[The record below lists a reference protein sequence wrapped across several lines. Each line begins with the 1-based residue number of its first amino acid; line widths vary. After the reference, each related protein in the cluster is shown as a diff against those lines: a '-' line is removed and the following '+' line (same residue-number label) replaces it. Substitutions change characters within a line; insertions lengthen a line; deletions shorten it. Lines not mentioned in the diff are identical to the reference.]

1 MKPYVDK
8 ALEILENK
16 LQVIEYSL
24 IRVETVY
31 NAFKDNEEIEKQD
44 FEEIERRYL
53 SLKNSK
59 GDLQNAL
66 RILYEQGVTRI

>member
-66 RILYEQGVTRI
+66 RILYEQGVTRV

>member
-31 NAFKDNEEIEKQD
+31 NAFKDNEEVEKQD